1 MSCSFSLI
9 AVHGNGGGGFR
20 FERIE
25 PFVPADVRFLAPT
38 LPGFDDVPQDCS
50 LRTLKDYAF
59 KLREM
64 IRHVP
69 SPIVMLGTGIGGS
82 IVLEFAQHF
91 ESDARALILH
101 APVGARLKTRL
112 FPNLMKPPWARRL
125 GQRLF
130 SSKLARPI
138 FSSLLF
144 ESPQNIP
151 PDYLRRFFEAYRQCA
166 AFAQMFD
173 IITDEWF
180 RSLRPI
186 NAPSAL
192 LWGEK
197 ERVLTP
203 DQARDYQKLLPN
215 SVIRLVPNW
224 NHFPMI
230 EQPEAFARE
239 TLNLARDLLQK

>member
-1 MSCSFSLI
+1 MKYAFSLI

-20 FERIE
+20 FERIQ
-25 PFVPADVRFLAPT
+25 PFIPSEVKFLAPT
-38 LPGFDDVPQDCS
+38 LPGFDHVPQDDS

-59 KLREM
+59 KLHEM
-64 IRHVP
+64 ICHAPR
-69 SPIVMLGTGIGGS
+69 PIVMLGTGIGGS
-82 IVLEFAQHF
+82 IALEFVQHF
-91 ESDARALILH
+91 ESDVHALILH
-101 APVGARLKTRL
+101 APVGTRLKTRL
-112 FPNLMKPPWARRL
+112 FPNLMKPLWIRRL
-125 GQRLF
+125 GQQLF
-130 SSKLARPI
+130 SSKLTRPI
-138 FSSLLF
+138 FSALLF

-151 PDYLRRFFEAYRQCA
+151 PDYVQRFFEAYRHCA

-180 RSLRPI
+180 RSLRPVLI
-186 NAPSAL
+186 PSAL

-203 DQARDYQKLLPN
+203 DQAADYQKLLPN

-230 EQPEAFARE
+230 EQPEAFSRE
-239 TLNLARDLLQK
+239 TLSLAYELLRK

>member
-1 MSCSFSLI
+1 MGYAFSLI

-20 FERIE
+20 FERLR
-25 PFVPADVRFLAPT
+25 PFIPSDVRFLAPT
-38 LPGFDDVPQDCS
+38 LPGFDATPQDAS

-64 IRHVP
+64 TQDATP
-69 SPIVMLGTGIGGS
+69 PLVMLGTGIGGS

-91 ESDARALILH
+91 ESDVQALILH
-101 APVGARLKTRL
+101 APVGTRLKTRL
-112 FPNLMKPPWARRL
+112 FPNLMKPQWIRRF

-130 SSKLARPI
+130 ASKLARPL
-138 FSSLLF
+138 FSALLF
-144 ESPQNIP
+144 ESPKDIP

-173 IITDEWF
+173 LITDEWF
-180 RSLRPI
+180 RALRPV

-203 DQARDYQKLLPN
+203 DQAADYQALLPN
-215 SVIRLVPNW
+215 SVVRLVPNW

-239 TLNLARDLLQK
+239 TLALARDLLRK